1 MQPDPDRELVLKH
14 LHQLI
19 NNPKALLE
27 PLPAMWVENQD
38 AQLASRRFKTMLG
51 IHGTRRMKP
60 PSEALMILE

>member
-1 MQPDPDRELVLKH
+1 VQPDSDRELVLEH
-14 LHQLI
+14 LRQLI

-27 PLPAMWVENQD
+27 ALPGLWVENPE

-51 IHGTRRMKP
+51 IHGNRRMKP